1 VCRAHAHDGMA
12 VAGDDAGSRTKGEK
26 ARAAGDADRVKKL
39 ESVVK
44 RQREVVRDQQT
55 SITALM
61 THVEE
66 LQTTLKAKD
75 SEIAALR
82 QKGAAQSAEGL
93 GGCSP
98 TAASAHAGS
107 PTGALQQEVQKQKQA
122 VIKIQGQLTAALE
135 RERVLQ
141 QHVVQLQREFR
152 IPAAMGRAVRPQ
164 PRTQH
169 AFPPRHAAVGGHVA
183 SASR

>member
-1 VCRAHAHDGMA
+1 M
-12 VAGDDAGSRTKGEK
+12 
-26 ARAAGDADRVKKL
+26 
-39 ESVVK
+39 K

-61 THVEE
+61 KHVEE

-82 QKGAAQSAEGL
+82 QKGAAQSADGL

-98 TAASAHAGS
+98 TSAAAHAGS

-122 VIKIQGQLTAALE
+122 VNKIQGQLTAALE

-141 QHVVQLQREFR
+141 QHVVQLQREF
-152 IPAAMGRAVRPQ
+152 
-164 PRTQH
+164 
-169 AFPPRHAAVGGHVA
+169 
-183 SASR
+183 